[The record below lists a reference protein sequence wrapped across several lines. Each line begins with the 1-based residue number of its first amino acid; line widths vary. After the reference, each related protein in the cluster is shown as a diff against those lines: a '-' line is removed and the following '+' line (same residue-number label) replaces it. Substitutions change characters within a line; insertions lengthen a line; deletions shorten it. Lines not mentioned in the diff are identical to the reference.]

1 MRFKK
6 AEKVFEDVKEWQAVN
21 ERDRKDIFEDVQ
33 HEVAKREKVTLHFYL
48 FDMHILFPITCIF
61 RSDVKKDRYNL
72 RIFMLIPDLHRL
84 TFCPFVWIN
93 MIN

>member
-33 HEVAKREKVTLHFYL
+33 HEVAKREKVTLHFFL
-48 FDMHILFPITCIF
+48 FDMH
-61 RSDVKKDRYNL
+61 V
-72 RIFMLIPDLHRL
+72 
-84 TFCPFVWIN
+84 
-93 MIN
+93 

>member
-33 HEVAKREKVTLHFYL
+33 HEVAKREKVTLHFFL
-48 FDMHILFPITCIF
+48 FDMHFLFPAIF
-61 RSDVKKDRYNL
+61 RSDVKQDGYNL
-72 RIFMLIPDLHRL
+72 CISMLIPDLHRL
-84 TFCPFVWIN
+84 TFCPSVWIN

>member
-33 HEVAKREKVTLHFYL
+33 HEVAKREKVSLHFYL
-48 FDMHILFPITCIF
+48 FEMRSIFPPIF
-61 RSDVKKDRYNL
+61 HSDVKNVENNL
-72 RIFMLIPDLHRL
+72 CISMLIPDLHR
-84 TFCPFVWIN
+84 
-93 MIN
+93 